1 MEAFAALSCF
11 VVRGTSATTV
21 VGLEGFGAG
30 NFHSKDE
37 RHSGHVRSIDRRE
50 RDPFLKRRLESSI
63 FLIDSAKYCDQ
74 IVAKKTELANR
85 CKTTCCTGCKGKA
98 VTV

>member
-21 VGLEGFGAG
+21 VGLEGLGAG

-74 IVAKKTELANR
+74 IKKNGIGESMQNYVLHWL
-85 CKTTCCTGCKGKA
+85 
-98 VTV
+98 

>member
-37 RHSGHVRSIDRRE
+37 GKTAAMFARSID
-50 RDPFLKRRLESSI
+50 
-63 FLIDSAKYCDQ
+63 AKE
-74 IVAKKTELANR
+74 ILS
-85 CKTTCCTGCKGKA
+85 
-98 VTV
+98 

>member
-50 RDPFLKRRLESSI
+50 RDPFLKRLESSI
-63 FLIDSAKYCDQ
+63 FPNRESIDSAKYCDQ
-74 IVAKKTELANR
+74 IVAKKNGIVESMQNYVLHWL
-85 CKTTCCTGCKGKA
+85 
-98 VTV
+98 